1 MRKMRGLDRAALMA
15 SSVAISVEVRTRLRR
30 SVGLHSCGHGEEE
43 DAPADHRDEGEE
55 LGQPL
60 GGLKPRFFG
69 AAARLHYLVK
79 HLCFPAQGVPFELLD
94 GHGEISDRQ
103 IGHQLP
109 VDRRTARRRVDLKGV
124 NVGGKLRTVS
134 LLLA

>member
-1 MRKMRGLDRAALMA
+1 MARVLRKMRGLDRAASMA
-15 SSVAISVEVRTRLRR
+15 SSVGISAEVRTVSCSVRL
-30 SVGLHSCGHGEEE
+30 CGHGEEE

-60 GGLKPRFFG
+60 GGLNPSFFG
-69 AAARLHYLVK
+69 ATARLHYLVK

-109 VDRRTARRRVDLKGV
+109 VERSQGRECR
-124 NVGGKLRTVS
+124 
-134 LLLA
+134 